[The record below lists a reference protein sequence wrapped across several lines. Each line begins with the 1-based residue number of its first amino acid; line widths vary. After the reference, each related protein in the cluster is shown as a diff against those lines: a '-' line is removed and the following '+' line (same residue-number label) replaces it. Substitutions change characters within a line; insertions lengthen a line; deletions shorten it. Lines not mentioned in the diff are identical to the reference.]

1 MLGFLLSAAAA
12 AGDPAKPER
21 SAAQSIDP
29 QALTNLTK
37 GMSRSK
43 VKSLLGEPWRTVQYN
58 DLDDIENEFWEYR
71 GKDDQG
77 PFRVHIEFDKQGSV
91 VLVAKIPER
100 TPDAKGSYGPLFG
113 IEQDG
118 GPLTG
123 LHRATAPP
131 GRLTEYGVHC
141 DGSDAG

>member
-1 MLGFLLSAAAA
+1 MHAKTSLAALAMLGFLLSAAAV
-12 AGDPAKPER
+12 AGDATKPER
-21 SAAQSIDP
+21 SATQSIDP
-29 QALTNLTK
+29 QTLENLKK
-37 GMSRSK
+37 GMSKSK

-100 TPDAKGSYGPLFG
+100 TSEAKG
-113 IEQDG
+113 
-118 GPLTG
+118 T
-123 LHRATAPP
+123 PP
-131 GRLTEYGVHC
+131 K
-141 DGSDAG
+141 S

>member
-1 MLGFLLSAAAA
+1 MHAKTFLAALAMLGFSLSAAAA
-12 AGDPAKPER
+12 ADDAAKPER

-37 GMSRSK
+37 GMSKSK
-43 VKSLLGEPWRTVQYN
+43 VKSVLGEPWRTVQYN

-71 GKDDQG
+71 GKDAQG

-100 TPDAKGSYGPLFG
+100 TSESKD
-113 IEQDG
+113 
-118 GPLTG
+118 T
-123 LHRATAPP
+123 PP
-131 GRLTEYGVHC
+131 KSQR
-141 DGSDAG
+141 